1 MSALRINSI
10 GLFIDGGYFEKIN
23 SGLRRDGFRPI
34 NLHNLINYIQLAI
47 ARRYGLETSSCIV
60 TESHYF
66 QGRFLAEETDM
77 SLNFRKRMFEDE
89 LIEEDVIF
97 HYKHIHKIGGVN
109 QEKGVDVWFA
119 LESYELAQYRDF
131 DFVVLI
137 TGDADHEMLARKIK
151 SLKKQVVLL
160 TWNFATSDSTSPA
173 LKAECTFHIDLSELV
188 AQAPLLA
195 EILTYGNPYDFK
207 TMAAMAEDAAK
218 IAAELSAKGLVNVAA
233 LLAAMVKQNYKV
245 VGKVGIERLMK
256 DSGIESVIIPIN
268 TGDYDKFQKIA
279 KQFGV
284 LYAAVTHEAKETGVM
299 HIVSNMNYSAQ
310 LNAVMEAMDYAV
322 PEAGKEEKSA
332 KKAKPRAPQEKS
344 SEERGN
350 GLNKATDTTHEKP
363 SVRQRLAALDAM
375 AKEMSR
381 NAPVK
386 QNEKTR

>member
-1 MSALRINSI
+1 M
-10 GLFIDGGYFEKIN
+10 EV
-23 SGLRRDGFRPI
+23 SGEVADL
-34 NLHNLINYIQLAI
+34 LVKE
-47 ARRYGLETSSCIV
+47 GLE
-60 TESHYF
+60 
-66 QGRFLAEETDM
+66 A
-77 SLNFRKRMFEDE
+77 
-89 LIEEDVIF
+89 
-97 HYKHIHKIGGVN
+97 
-109 QEKGVDVWFA
+109 
-119 LESYELAQYRDF
+119 
-131 DFVVLI
+131 
-137 TGDADHEMLARKIK
+137 ARI
-151 SLKKQVVLL
+151 
-160 TWNFATSDSTSPA
+160 AT
-173 LKAECTFHIDLSELV
+173 
-188 AQAPLLA
+188 
-195 EILTYGNPYDFK
+195 
-207 TMAAMAEDAAK
+207 
-218 IAAELSAKGLVNVAA
+218 ELSAKGLVHAAA

-245 VGKVGIERLMK
+245 VGKVGIEKLMK
-256 DSGIESVIIPIN
+256 ENSAESVIIPIKSA
-268 TGDYDKFQKIA
+268 DYEKFQKIA

-284 LYAAVTHEAKETGVM
+284 LYAAVKHESKETGVM